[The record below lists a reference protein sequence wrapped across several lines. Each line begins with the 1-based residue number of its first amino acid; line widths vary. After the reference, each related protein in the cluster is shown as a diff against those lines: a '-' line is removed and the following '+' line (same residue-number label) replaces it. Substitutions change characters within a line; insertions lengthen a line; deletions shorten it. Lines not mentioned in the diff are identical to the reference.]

1 MSPQFL
7 AWVALNRR
15 VQILIAHEALGSPRE
30 EPVGR
35 SAVGGRFADVD
46 RYLPRRRTHCSHRR
60 CFQPR
65 RLVPGR
71 CHRDRWRADLG
82 RLHEG
87 HIKPVV
93 GRRTHSARPCTGRPD
108 MPGWSDRLG
117 PRASTGRPV
126 DNRSARQPSF
136 RRYAPTVMNGERSRR
151 RRARLLTRAERTAK
165 RRQYEQPMWLPQ
177 PFRWLWAWL
186 IRPLL
191 LAVLK
196 VLDVAVGVWH

>member
-1 MSPQFL
+1 
-7 AWVALNRR
+7 
-15 VQILIAHEALGSPRE
+15 
-30 EPVGR
+30 
-35 SAVGGRFADVD
+35 
-46 RYLPRRRTHCSHRR
+46 
-60 CFQPR
+60 
-65 RLVPGR
+65 
-71 CHRDRWRADLG
+71 
-82 RLHEG
+82 
-87 HIKPVV
+87 
-93 GRRTHSARPCTGRPD
+93 

-136 RRYAPTVMNGERSRR
+136 RRYAPTVMNGERSQR